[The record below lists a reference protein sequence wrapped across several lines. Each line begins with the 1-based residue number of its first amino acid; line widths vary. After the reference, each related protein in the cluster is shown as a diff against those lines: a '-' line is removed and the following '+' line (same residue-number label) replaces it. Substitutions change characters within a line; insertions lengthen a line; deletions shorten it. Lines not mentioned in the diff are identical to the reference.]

1 MAKKKK
7 KRKISFLAKFIVLA
21 FVIYSAVTL
30 VSLQMKINAQRES
43 VGVLEKQV
51 TEEKAKQ
58 TQLRQLLEDELD
70 QDFVISEAQKQGY
83 AASDERV
90 FVDVSGQ

>member
-1 MAKKKK
+1 MANK
-7 KRKISFLAKFIVLA
+7 KRKRKVGFFAKLIVLA

-30 VSLQMKINAQRES
+30 VSLQMKINAQRSS
-43 VGVLEKQV
+43 VSVLEKQV

-58 TQLRQLLEDELD
+58 TQLRQLLDDELD
-70 QDFVISEAQKQGY
+70 QSYVVSEAQKQGY
-83 AASDERV
+83 AAPNERV